1 MPADD
6 KIYENKHE
14 DINDF
19 IQRKQATGKSP
30 KTLTEYSRTLQKFYH
45 EHFPELTPEE
55 TQVYHVEEYVA
66 ILEQRGLAQNT
77 KRRYVESLSAF
88 FDYAMKRPRFED
100 ITGNPAAV
108 VLEELPRKRRERP
121 DCATW
126 ENAKKIVHQIPDPQ
140 NKTIAIL
147 LAKTGARISEIL
159 SLEIDDLMLEDGFIR
174 FQNRKGGTNTV
185 NPIDTETI
193 QTLQRYQFI
202 RSNNTDNE
210 KLFVNIRGNP
220 VRREQ
225 ARRKI
230 REAAIQAQVMEKG
243 ETRFHKK
250 FTPHTFRTVF
260 TTLMR
265 NQGMPDHHL
274 RYLRGDSDQDIM
286 DLYTRIDRQQ
296 VRQNYLNA
304 IQTLEL

>member
-1 MPADD
+1 MPVDD

-14 DINDF
+14 DINEF
-19 IQRKQATGKSP
+19 IKRKQATGKSS
-30 KTLTEYSRTLQKFYH
+30 KTLTEYSRTLRKFYH
-45 EHFPELTPEE
+45 EHFPSLTPAE
-55 TQVYHVEEYVA
+55 TQVYHVEEYVS
-66 ILEQRGLAQNT
+66 ILQQRGLAQNT

-126 ENAKKIVHQIPDPQ
+126 ENAQAIVHQIPDPQ

-147 LAKTGARISEIL
+147 LAKTGARVSEVL
-159 SLEIDDLMLEDGFIR
+159 NLELDDLMLDTGFIR
-174 FQNRKGGTNTV
+174 FQDRKGGTNTV
-185 NPIDTETI
+185 NPIDRETI
-193 QTLQRYQFI
+193 QTLERYKFI
-202 RSNNTDNE
+202 RNQDTE
-210 KLFVNIRGNP
+210 ELFVNIRGNQ

-225 ARRKI
+225 VRRKI
-230 REAAIQAQVMEKG
+230 REAAIQADVMESG

-260 TTLMR
+260 TTQMR

-274 RYLRGDSDQDIM
+274 RYLRGDSDQDVM
-286 DLYTRIDRQQ
+286 DLYTRIDRDN
-296 VRQNYLNA
+296 VRENYLQA
-304 IQTLEL
+304 IKNLNL